1 MGLSLDEKMKLV
13 NKFQADINKKFGE
26 GTVKKASCIENIKS
40 YSTGLIS
47 LDMALGCQGFPKGR
61 IVEISGPNHS
71 GKTTLVL
78 EAIANAQREDESSI
92 SIFVD
97 AENGLDKKYAESI
110 GVDLNRLVV
119 IEPLPA
125 EKICDI
131 VREAVNQNI
140 YSYVVVDSTSAM
152 SPELEQEK
160 DTSLTSQI
168 AGTAKLLSSFC
179 RIIVGPLGRSET
191 CLIFTSQIRKKI
203 TGNPYEDPNVV
214 GHGEALGFYSSIRIK
229 VNKQKELSTTD
240 ETIKNPTTYTIF
252 KNKCGGKPK
261 AKVEEIL
268 VFGKGVDK
276 ESDVLIFCMNS
287 GVITRGGAI
296 YKYITDSG
304 EELKWKG
311 QEEVKK
317 ELSSNKELLNE
328 ILEKAK
334 ELYIKKEEDRTDKVE
349 QSVDYASELVE
360 EAIED

>member
-1 MGLSLDEKMKLV
+1 MEMSLEEKKKLV
-13 NKFQADINKKFGE
+13 SKFQSDMNKKFGE
-26 GTVKKASCIENIKS
+26 GTVRKASDIEDIKS

-47 LDMALGCQGFPKGR
+47 LDMALGCSGFPKGR

-78 EAIANAQREDESSI
+78 EAIAQSQREDENSM

-110 GVDLNRLVV
+110 GVDLDRLVV
-119 IEPLPA
+119 VEPLPA

-140 YSYVVVDSTSAM
+140 YSYIVVDSTSAM
-152 SPELEQEK
+152 SPELEQNK
-160 DTSLTSQI
+160 DTSITSQI

-203 TGNPYEDPNVV
+203 TANPYENPDVI
-214 GHGEALGFYSSIRIK
+214 GHGEALAFYSSIRIK
-229 VNKQKELSTTD
+229 VLKQKELSTTD

-287 GVITRGGAI
+287 GVISRGGAI
-296 YKYITDSG
+296 YKYTDNEG
-304 EELKWKG
+304 VERKWKG

-334 ELYIKKEEDRTDKVE
+334 TLYLKKEDDRTDKNE
-349 QSVDYASELVE
+349 ETTNYASELVDE
-360 EAIED
+360 NIE